1 MRADRDVVAEAYEGS
16 RLIERL
22 AVIVRLHTVA
32 EIVDKRAVKGEKV
45 YKAMLKAGSTDKIV
59 DYLLKEGFSPRCSD
73 TKFRLGSVC
82 VELSTGCIYIYR
94 G

>member
-1 MRADRDVVAEAYEGS
+1 MRTDRDVVAEAYEES
-16 RLIERL
+16 HLIERL
-22 AVIVRLHTVA
+22 AVIVRLHTVSK
-32 EIVDKRAVKGEKV
+32 IVDKSAVKGERV
-45 YKAMLKAGSTDKIV
+45 YKAMLKAGATDKFIAC
-59 DYLLKEGFSPRCSD
+59 LLKEGFSPRCGD